1 VTDRNEQD
9 RAAVDQIRKVLAD
22 GLAFVRGA
30 EVTEAVS
37 SRSFE
42 ETLAL
47 AIKDLEEDE
56 SDIRPSRIN
65 SVRRL
70 KGAVVDAVRG
80 AKELPASTFVLT
92 DENATNTREDGSG
105 STEDG

>member
-1 VTDRNEQD
+1 MTDRTEEN

-42 ETLAL
+42 ETLAVS
-47 AIKDLEEDE
+47 IKELEEDE
-56 SDIRPSRIN
+56 SDIRPGRIN
-65 SVRRL
+65 AVTLLKNSVI
-70 KGAVVDAVRG
+70 DAVAR
-80 AKELPASTFVLT
+80 AKQMDASVFELT
-92 DENATNTREDGSG
+92 DENATNTREDGTG
-105 STEDG
+105 STEED